1 MKHIKPLNE
10 FLTEKAQFYI
20 EVSVRDAG
28 RAQDIYNDQFKRDK
42 MIKMTSSNYYEIR
55 DEESAENLLSSFRD
69 QDIELDTNL

>member
-20 EVSVRDAG
+20 EVSVRDAR
-28 RAQDIYNDQFKRDK
+28 RAQDIYDDQFKRDRE
-42 MIKMTSSNYYEIR
+42 IKMTASNYYEIR
-55 DEESAENLLSSFRD
+55 DEESAENLLSSFKD

>member
-20 EVSVRDAG
+20 EVSVRDAR
-28 RAQDIYNDQFKRDK
+28 RAQDIYDDQFKRDRE
-42 MIKMTSSNYYEIR
+42 IKMTASNYYEIR
-55 DEESAENLLSSFRD
+55 DEESAGNLLSSFRD

>member
-20 EVSVRDAG
+20 EVSVRDAR
-28 RAQDIYNDQFKRDK
+28 RAQDIYDDQFKRDRE
-42 MIKMTSSNYYEIR
+42 IKMTASNYYEIR